1 MLTQLTI
8 KNFALIEKLEAS
20 FSSGMTC
27 ITGETGAGKSILLGG
42 LSLVLGKRADLS
54 SLLNPNKKCIVE
66 ASFQIE
72 AYALETLFENLDVDY
87 ESKTILRRE
96 ILPQGKS
103 RAFINDTPVT
113 LNVLEQIS
121 LHLIDLHSQNDTSSL
136 LRNEYKFKV
145 LDALANNKALL
156 SKYEVAH
163 S

>member
-1 MLTQLTI
+1 M
-8 KNFALIEKLEAS
+8 
-20 FSSGMTC
+20 
-27 ITGETGAGKSILLGG
+27 
-42 LSLVLGKRADLS
+42 SLVLGKRADLS

-87 ESKTILRRE
+87 ESQTILRRE

-136 LRNEYKFKV
+136 LRNEYQFKV

-156 SKYEVAH
+156 SKYEVANSEYKLTQKQYQLSLIH
-163 S
+163 I